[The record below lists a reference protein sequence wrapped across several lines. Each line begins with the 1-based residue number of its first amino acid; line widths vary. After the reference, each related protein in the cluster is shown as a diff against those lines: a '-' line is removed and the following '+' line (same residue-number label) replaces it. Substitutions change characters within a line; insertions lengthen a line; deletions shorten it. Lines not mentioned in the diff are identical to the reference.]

1 MAEAEKAELQQSTED
16 TVKENRSL
24 RRQLRNLEATLERN
38 KAMLAAR
45 TTINTMLEAE
55 QKRMERN
62 MDLLL
67 ENSADIILLFDK
79 DGCFTYYTAAF
90 AKAAGLAGAD
100 LIRGRHFT
108 DVFSR
113 LVSREMAETMQANYD
128 TALAKRGTVVIEASI
143 DLSGEGALREY
154 DVQITPMMDQAGEL
168 EAVMMLLHDM
178 TEIIRAKRQAE
189 SASLTKS
196 QFLATMSHEIRT
208 PMNAILGIAEIQLQE
223 ESLDAAVR
231 EAMSKIYASG
241 DLLLGIIN
249 DILDLSKIES
259 GKLELVIAPY
269 EIASLVSDTVQLNI
283 MRIGS
288 KPIEFVLEIDER
300 AMASLSGDELRVKQ
314 IINNILS
321 NAFKYTAAGQVRM
334 SLTTEA
340 GGDGNAVILAF
351 RISDTGQG
359 MTKEQVDKLFDEYSR
374 FNLEANRTTEG
385 AGLGMSIT
393 RNLVSL
399 MHGEI
404 EVESE
409 PGLGSAFTVRL
420 PQGMVGGE
428 VLGREMAENLRQFRT
443 SSRARMRGVQITR
456 EPMPYGSVLIVDDVE
471 TNIYVAKGL
480 LAPYGLQVESADSG
494 FAAIE
499 KVKRGKLYDVV
510 FMDHMMPV
518 MDGIE
523 ATKIIRDA
531 GYTAPIVALTAN
543 AVSGQADVFLGNGF
557 DDFLSKPIDVRQLNT
572 VLNRFVRDKR
582 APESAGVAQHG
593 AEAVQHGAEGK
604 LRGEPAAGVEATLR
618 GISADG
624 AETIQLV
631 DFADG
636 TAPAPPALDPGF
648 AEVFL
653 RDARKSLA
661 ALEALAEK
669 AAYADEDKRQYV
681 VLVHGM
687 KSALANIG
695 RTELS
700 AMAAGLE
707 QAGRDGDMAAI
718 LAGTPD
724 FLSRLRALADELRP
738 ARDDAPGA
746 AHGTAE
752 MGDPQ
757 QLVDQL
763 LALKAACEGYNKKEA
778 KEILTTLREAAW
790 PQPTED
796 VLGEIAEHLL
806 HSDFDEIRDV
816 AERLLAAPAQDDTHD
831 H

>member
-1 MAEAEKAELQQSTED
+1 MAEAARVEQEQSTED
-16 TVKENRSL
+16 LLKENRSL
-24 RRQLRNLEATLERN
+24 KRQLRNLEATLERN

-45 TTINTMLEAE
+45 TTINTMLESE

-62 MDLLL
+62 MNLLL

-79 DGCFTYYTAAF
+79 EGCFTYYTAAF

-100 LIRGRHFT
+100 LVRGRHFT
-108 DVFSR
+108 DVFAR
-113 LVSREMAETMQANYD
+113 LVSREMAETMQAHYD
-128 TALAKRGTVVIEASI
+128 MALEKRSTVVIEAAI
-143 DLSGEGALREY
+143 DLSGEGAQREY
-154 DVQITPMMDQAGEL
+154 DVQITPMRDQAGEL

-223 ESLDAAVR
+223 DNLAAPVR
-231 EAMSKIYASG
+231 EALGKIYASG

-249 DILDLSKIES
+249 DILDLSKIET

-340 GGDGNAVILAF
+340 DGDRPDAETYPADTPATEIVGDGSAVVLAF

-404 EVESE
+404 HVESE
-409 PGLGSAFTVRL
+409 PGVGSTFTVRL
-420 PQGMVGGE
+420 PQGRVGSD
-428 VLGREMAENLRQFRT
+428 VLGRDIAENLRLFRT
-443 SSRARMRGVQITR
+443 SSRVQMRGVQITR
-456 EPMPYGSVLIVDDVE
+456 DLMPYGSVLIVDDVE

-480 LAPYGLQVESADSG
+480 LAPYGLQVESAGSG
-494 FAAIE
+494 FEAID
-499 KVKRGKLYDVV
+499 KIKRGMVYDVV

-523 ATKIIRDA
+523 ATGIIRDA

-543 AVSGQADVFLGNGF
+543 AVTGQAEVFLGNGF

-572 VLNRFVRDKR
+572 VLNRFVRDKQP
-582 APESAGVAQHG
+582 PE
-593 AEAVQHGAEGK
+593 
-604 LRGEPAAGVEATLR
+604 T
-618 GISADG
+618 
-624 AETIQLV
+624 
-631 DFADG
+631 
-636 TAPAPPALDPGF
+636 APPALDPGF

-653 RDARKSLA
+653 RDADKSIA
-661 ALEALAEK
+661 ALEAFAEIT
-669 AAYADEDKRQYV
+669 ALADEDLRQYIV
-681 VLVHGM
+681 HVHGM

-700 AMAAGLE
+700 TVAAGLE
-707 QAGRDGDMAAI
+707 KAGRDGDMAAI
-718 LAGTPD
+718 AGGTPD
-724 FLSRLRALADELRP
+724 FLGRLRALAGELRP
-738 ARDDAPGA
+738 ARDEAHGA
-746 AHGTAE
+746 ARSAAE

-757 QLVDQL
+757 LLIDKL
-763 LALKAACEGYNKKEA
+763 LALKAACEKYSKKEA
-778 KEILTTLREAAW
+778 KEILISLREAAW
-790 PQPTED
+790 AQPTED
-796 VLGEIAEHLL
+796 MLGEIAEHLL
-806 HSDFDEIRDV
+806 HSDFDDIRDV
-816 AERLLAAPAQDDTHD
+816 ADRYLAVSAQGDTHD